1 MDVEVSLNSS
11 KVFAEFRE
19 KGAEYV
25 IALKLSS
32 DKIQVRDSQSEIL
45 LGICYDYPTASFA
58 TSFVE
63 VSVNKDVIPVS
74 IAASLDY
81 TIDGIPTA
89 NPWDFVCGFVL
100 PSNAKNWLQNIIK
113 SIKLHINFCPQVIMI

>member
-1 MDVEVSLNSS
+1 MDVEVSFNPS

-45 LGICYDYPTASFA
+45 LGISYDYPTASFA

-81 TIDGIPTA
+81 TIDGYQQLILGILSVVS
-89 NPWDFVCGFVL
+89 FCHL
-100 PSNAKNWLQNIIK
+100 MLKNWLQNIIK